1 MNVFFDKN
9 LNGANLT
16 WIGMFSSEHVN
27 ATVYNNWNL
36 TDTEYLKFLVSDN
49 NVIVFST
56 SNAGYNNMTIGYE
69 EYVNS
74 VRVNLAKIKK
84 IGVSSGKKVFG
95 FPISN
100 HDEEKNIVI
109 YQK

>member
-1 MNVFFDKN
+1 MDGKSVDMKKVCFY
-9 LNGANLT
+9 AN
-16 WIGMFSSEHVN
+16 
-27 ATVYNNWNL
+27 
-36 TDTEYLKFLVSDN
+36 
-49 NVIVFST
+49 
-56 SNAGYNNMTIGYE
+56 
-69 EYVNS
+69 
-74 VRVNLAKIKK
+74 VNLAKIKK